1 MNNEQLLEKIGT
13 FLKPLVD
20 GIAHLKTAVEMLKA
34 GQDDIRERVEI
45 LETGQHGIEQKLD
58 KKIEDHE
65 ERISQLEAA
74 DSHSH
79 HATQAWNDRKREQKH
94 MRLGKFSLCLNV
106 KDLQTSRV
114 FYETLGFEV
123 RAGNEADHWLLMTNG
138 EAYIGLMQGMFEKNM
153 LTFIPNQDHNGQQL
167 PTFTDI
173 RAIQEQL
180 KAAGIAFEQ
189 EAAQGTGPASFL
201 IRDPDGNPILVD
213 QHVASSQ

>member
-1 MNNEQLLEKIGT
+1 MNNSVTLNNGVTIPILGFGVFQIADLAACEQSVIDAIEVGYRLIDTAQSYGNEDAVGKATVITL
-13 FLKPLVD
+13 PRR
-20 GIAHLKTAVEMLKA
+20 AH
-34 GQDDIRERVEI
+34 
-45 LETGQHGIEQKLD
+45 
-58 KKIEDHE
+58 
-65 ERISQLEAA
+65 
-74 DSHSH
+74 
-79 HATQAWNDRKREQKH
+79 DRKREQKH

-173 RAIQEQL
+173 RDMQTQL
-180 KAAGIAFEQ
+180 KEAGIAFEQ
-189 EAAQGTGPASFL
+189 EAEDGTGPASFL
-201 IRDPDGNPILVD
+201 ILDPDGNPILVD